1 MDKVYSKNFKRCS
14 NFLNIM
20 VSGDT
25 VVKEPLNVA
34 RKKALTWKSFTVCEC
49 SDNFLHI
56 MVSFDPF
63 IKEALTVGD
72 VNLTGLD

>member
-1 MDKVYSKNFKRCS
+1 
-14 NFLNIM
+14 M
-20 VSGDT
+20 VT
-25 VVKEPLNVA
+25 VA
-34 RKKALTWKSFTVCEC
+34 RKQALTWKSFTVCEC

-63 IKEALTVGD
+63 IKEGLTVGA